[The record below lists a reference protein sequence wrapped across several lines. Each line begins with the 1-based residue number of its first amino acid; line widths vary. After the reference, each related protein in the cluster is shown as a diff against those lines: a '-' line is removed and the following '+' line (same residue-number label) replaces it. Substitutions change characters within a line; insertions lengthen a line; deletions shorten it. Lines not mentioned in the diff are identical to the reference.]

1 MDSILFPH
9 LENLLNP
16 KKKKVKSIVLFFVG
30 VVSSFQL
37 TAQNEENLTRL
48 REYVNNGQLVVY
60 SESSIMS
67 DSNASA
73 ITYVDFCA
81 DGRYYYSYDGSYTVK
96 GTQNTSNRNNRAYG
110 AGAAENS
117 GLWQVLEY
125 QNAFYLE
132 VTDAYGQ
139 KTYYPIDIQ
148 KLLAGKWKQ
157 GNTTYVFAPKQG
169 RCS

>member
-1 MDSILFPH
+1 MDLISRMFFYGA
-9 LENLLNP
+9 
-16 KKKKVKSIVLFFVG
+16 VLISLQVT
-30 VVSSFQL
+30 SQTQDSL
-37 TAQNEENLTRL
+37 TQL
-48 REYVNNGQLVVY
+48 REYVNNGQLVIY
-60 SESSIMS
+60 SESSMMS

-73 ITYVDFCA
+73 ITYVDFCS

-96 GTQNTSNRNNRAYG
+96 GTQGTSNQGNRAYG

-125 QNAFYLE
+125 QNAYYLE

-139 KTYYPIDIQ
+139 KTYYPINIQ
-148 KLLAGKWKQ
+148 NLLAGKWKQ
-157 GNTTYVFAPKQG
+157 GNVTYVFAPKQG